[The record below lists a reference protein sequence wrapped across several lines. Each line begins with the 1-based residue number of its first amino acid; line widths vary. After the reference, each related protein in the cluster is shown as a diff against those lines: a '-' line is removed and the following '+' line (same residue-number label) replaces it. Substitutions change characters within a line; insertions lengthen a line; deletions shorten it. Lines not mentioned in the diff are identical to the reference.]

1 MLDCHSAHIACKFAE
16 PNKTDSRSGEKLEDG
31 PRFLKSGDAVIID
44 TVPGELVYVE
54 SLSDYTP
61 LGHFA
66 FVT

>member
-1 MLDCHSAHIACKFAE
+1 MLDCHSAHIACKFAK
-16 PNKTDSRSGEKLEDG
+16 PNKIDSRSGEKLEDG